1 MSLSNSFNVLC
12 IDEDGMHSDTCS
24 ESPHEPLAI
33 SDSNHFE
40 IARLEA
46 YNADNDGLDGWE
58 IVAPKSTRWNDGF
71 AKTSQVDDWFVHP
84 DAQSPTDE
92 ATSWNAID
100 SLVNPALPNSSDT
113 PSALDTIPYP
123 LCEDGDL
130 VEIDI
135 EAHYANGKVC
145 EVGIS
150 HVRTSALP
158 TATAKYLPKAE
169 TDDCFSAAWDAIT
182 STTFAIS
189 DNTHKSG
196 HKCKSWC
203 KVGDS
208 EQFAF
213 GDIRRTTSSAAKY
226 NIVDYI
232 RGRLGDRRVC
242 HLSTAQYH
250 NSRKVVFL
258 FFAQTGDQKWLKSL
272 GIDLAIEFPNSD
284 VLDLQQ
290 SDVA

>member
-1 MSLSNSFNVLC
+1 VRAASFVSPHQCPISDIEGLDTFTRQVILLHHLLSEHFLAASCFITSNLILVASKNSILAANTWSQHVTSITTSTLTAKTAVKMSLSNSFNVLC

-100 SLVNPALPNSSDT
+100 SLVNSALPNSSDT

-158 TATAKYLPKAE
+158 TATAKYLSKAE

-189 DNTHKSG
+189 
-196 HKCKSWC
+196 
-203 KVGDS
+203 
-208 EQFAF
+208 
-213 GDIRRTTSSAAKY
+213 R
-226 NIVDYI
+226 
-232 RGRLGDRRVC
+232 
-242 HLSTAQYH
+242 
-250 NSRKVVFL
+250 
-258 FFAQTGDQKWLKSL
+258 
-272 GIDLAIEFPNSD
+272 
-284 VLDLQQ
+284 
-290 SDVA
+290 